1 MLFLVTGNLG
11 NFQVHTKNG
20 IVVSHVYAW
29 VCCLFMYVRV
39 FLGPP
44 VTINSTQFHVFYANN
59 LIYYFV

>member
-1 MLFLVTGNLG
+1 MLFLAIGNLG
-11 NFQVHTKNG
+11 NFQMHTKNG

-44 VTINSTQFHVFYANN
+44 VTINSTQFHA
-59 LIYYFV
+59 

>member
-44 VTINSTQFHVFYANN
+44 VTINSTQFHALFI
-59 LIYYFV
+59 LTLL